1 MTEPL
6 QSLEL
11 RTATTGDVDALVG
24 LLIGGTLTPGAEDP
38 SDHEGY
44 RLALEELSRTGNGEV
59 VVATLGDEVVAMAQ
73 LLYLRHFQ
81 HRGGLC
87 AEVESV
93 HVRSDL
99 RSHGIG
105 GQLMNEV
112 LRRAKER
119 GAYRVQLTSN
129 ATRTKAHQFYERLGF
144 QPTHVGYKFIW

>member
-6 QSLEL
+6 QSLEF
-11 RTATTGDVDALVG
+11 RTATTGDVDELVG
-24 LLIGGTLTPGAEDP
+24 LLIGGTLMPGGEDL
-38 SDHEGY
+38 SDNEGY

-59 VVATLGDEVVAMAQ
+59 VVAILGNEVVAMAQ

-144 QPTHVGYKFIW
+144 QPTHLGYKFIW

>member
-6 QSLEL
+6 QTLEF
-11 RTATTGDVDALVG
+11 RTATTGDVDTLVG
-24 LLIGGTLTPGAEDP
+24 LLIGGTLTPGAEDLG
-38 SDHEGY
+38 DLEGY
-44 RLALEELSRTGNGEV
+44 RLALEELASTGNGEV
-59 VVATLGDEVVAMAQ
+59 VVAVVGDEVVAMAE

-81 HRGGLC
+81 RRGGLC

-129 ATRTKAHQFYERLGF
+129 ATRTQAHQFYERLGF

>member
-6 QSLEL
+6 GSLEF
-11 RTATTGDVDALVG
+11 RTATTGDVDAFVG

-38 SDHEGY
+38 SENEGY
-44 RLALEELSRTGNGEV
+44 CLALEELSRTANGEV
-59 VVATLGDEVVAMAQ
+59 VVATLGDEVMAMAQ

-87 AEVESV
+87 AKIESV

-105 GQLMNEV
+105 SQLMSEV
-112 LRRAKER
+112 LCRAKER

-129 ATRTKAHQFYERLGF
+129 GTRTQAHQFYERLGF
-144 QPTHVGYKFIW
+144 QPSHVGYKFIW